1 MKSCTVSCMEDP
13 NGQVIKS
20 TREARGL
27 SRIELAARVGCSYS
41 HLYNLETGRKR
52 AKPEL
57 LARIARE
64 LGKSVDDLRVMKEAA

>member
-1 MKSCTVSCMEDP
+1 MEDP

-20 TREARGL
+20 TRQARGL
-27 SRIELAARVGCSYS
+27 TRAQLADRVGCSYS

-64 LGKSVDDLRVMKEAA
+64 LHIGLDEIRHVKEAA